1 MVGKGCK
8 SVVRQMRG
16 CVLGETVVP
25 GPRRLL
31 RLCTA
36 VVWLAGR
43 KGKRE
48 GHFSMSV
55 VFV

>member
-31 RLCTA
+31 RLCTV